1 MKVIM
6 NDKAFLEKGYIIS
19 TDKSLIDFDAVYHYL
34 DQESYWAT
42 GVTAERLKK
51 AIDNS
56 MCFGIYKDGKQ
67 AGFTRVVT
75 DKATF
80 AYICDVFVLSEH
92 RRLGLSKWL
101 MQTIREHP
109 EFKGLRRWSLATSD
123 AHGLYQQFGF
133 VPLSKPENWME
144 IFTPYSQQIRGD
156 GK

>member
-6 NDKAFLEKGYIIS
+6 NDKFFEDKGYSIS
-19 TDKSLIDFDAVYHYL
+19 TDKSLIDFDAVYNYL
-34 DQESYWAT
+34 ENESYWAK
-42 GVTAERLKK
+42 GVTVERLKI

-56 MCFGIYKDGKQ
+56 ICFGIYKDGKQ
-67 AGFTRVVT
+67 AGFTRVIT

-80 AYICDVFVLSEH
+80 AYVCDVFVLEGH
-92 RRLGLSKWL
+92 RGLGLSKWL
-101 MQTIREHP
+101 MQTIREHT

-123 AHGLYQQFGF
+123 AHGLYEQFGF

-144 IFTPYSQQIRGD
+144 VYTPYTQTRGD